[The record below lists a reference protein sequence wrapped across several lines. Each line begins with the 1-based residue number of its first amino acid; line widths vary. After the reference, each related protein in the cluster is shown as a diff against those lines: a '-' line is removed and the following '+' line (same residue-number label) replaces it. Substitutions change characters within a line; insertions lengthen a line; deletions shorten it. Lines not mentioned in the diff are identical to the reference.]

1 MFHIHAL
8 RNIYTHIVNQQFGQ
22 LLYFTGILVK
32 HLMVFA
38 KAAETCRWILV
49 YDNGILYHYA
59 FVGLLHKCK
68 VFMKSVPVRQTEF
81 LLW

>member
-32 HLMVFA
+32 HLMLFA
-38 KAAETCRWILV
+38 KAAETCR
-49 YDNGILYHYA
+49 
-59 FVGLLHKCK
+59 
-68 VFMKSVPVRQTEF
+68 
-81 LLW
+81 